1 MEDEIVRAAN
11 AKKGSPF
18 LNTDQA
24 AHYVSLS
31 RRTLEKMRSAGGGPR
46 FRKHG
51 RYVRYHIN
59 DLEEWSAGHLK
70 TSTSVPDYQPR
81 AHPDNRSPRR

>member
-1 MEDEIVRAAN
+1 MDDEIIRAAN

-24 AHYVSLS
+24 AHYVGLS
-31 RRTLEKMRSAGGGPR
+31 RRTLEKMRTAGGGPR

-51 RYVRYHIN
+51 RYVRYHIA
-59 DLEEWSAGHLK
+59 DLDDWSMGSGKA
-70 TSTSVPDYQPR
+70 STSD
-81 AHPDNRSPRR
+81 SGTSGGRR